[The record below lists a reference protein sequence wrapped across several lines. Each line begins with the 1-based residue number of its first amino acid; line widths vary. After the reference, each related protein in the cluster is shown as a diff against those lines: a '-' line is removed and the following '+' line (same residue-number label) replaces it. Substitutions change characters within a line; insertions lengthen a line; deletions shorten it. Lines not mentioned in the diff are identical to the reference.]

1 MNKKLFTFRVEQTL
15 ATRAAVWA
23 EDEFDAHERIWDA
36 IHSDDLVL
44 DCENVVDTDVDVLG
58 EMDPKEKDIYY
69 IINPDDIPE
78 D

>member
-1 MNKKLFTFRVEQTL
+1 MNKKLFTFRVEQIL

-23 EDEFDAHERIWDA
+23 KDDDDAYERIWDA
-36 IHSDDLVL
+36 IHNADLVL
-44 DCENVVDTDVDVLG
+44 TCEDVVDTDAEVPG

-78 D
+78 E